1 MSIIWQVS
9 TLFTILHIFPSQLLW
24 WDKTFTNR
32 MNKNRFISKIVY
44 ITNQI
49 CMTNPDSSGKC
60 FTFGTNNSG
69 NYFWENLYLWESL
82 ISYIKEF
89 AVLARSVSYLFP
101 AKMSSL
107 EKAEI
112 IFYQFPPWFHL
123 KSNEQHFSLYKRKRL
138 TWVSANRSPRVFPLS
153 SIFVISKL
161 DYLWRDQFW
170 LIKLSL

>member
-107 EKAEI
+107 EKVET
-112 IFYQFPPWFHL
+112 IFYQFPPIFHL
-123 KSNEQHFSLYKRKRL
+123 KKSHRDITL

-161 DYLWRDQFW
+161 DKLDYLWRDQF
-170 LIKLSL
+170 